1 MRDYKPRPRGVGRNL
16 AGRPLLGVV
25 IGLVLGLTVA
35 SCVQIYLASAPTE
48 PSSGADGGKPAVI
61 ALISFAGGAFLY
73 KRGTEPRS
81 VSALTPR
88 PELLVRA
95 HSPILGPPGAS
106 VTIVEFFDPA
116 CEACRAF
123 HPVVKRIMSAF
134 PGRVRAVVR
143 YATFHDGSE
152 EAVRILETA
161 RLQGNF
167 EPVLEA
173 LFAAQP
179 VWAAHGAPNLAKAW
193 EAAAAAGLNV
203 AKAKEDML
211 MPSINAVLHQDMAD
225 VRAMDVRQTPT
236 FFVNGKPLPSFGAQ
250 ELYDLFESEVRATR
264 SGAN

>member
-1 MRDYKPRPRGVGRNL
+1 M
-16 AGRPLLGVV
+16 
-25 IGLVLGLTVA
+25 LVA
-35 SCVQIYLASAPTE
+35 IAA
-48 PSSGADGGKPAVI
+48 AV
-61 ALISFAGGAFLY
+61 ALIGFAGGAFLY
-73 KRGTEPRS
+73 KRSMQDRS
-81 VSALTPR
+81 ASAPTPR
-88 PELLVRA
+88 VELLVRA
-95 HSPILGPPGAS
+95 HSPILGPPDAP
-106 VTIVEFFDPA
+106 VTIVEFFDPS

-134 PGRVRAVVR
+134 PGRVRVVLR

-152 EAVRILETA
+152 EAARILEAA
-161 RLQGNF
+161 RLQGAF

-173 LFAAQP
+173 LFVAQP

-236 FFVNGKPLPSFGAQ
+236 FVVNGKPLPSFGAQ
-250 ELYDLFESEVRATR
+250 ELYDLVESEVRATR